1 MGLTVRAADAKY
13 AFAAL
18 FMSRAL
24 TNSTRVSKMK
34 IDTRVE
40 NGRLIMATKGE
51 RTRESIIHE
60 SYTLFAEKGFKQVT
74 MKDVCEVTGM
84 SRGGLYSHFSGT
96 DKLFEAVL
104 EKITEKSATD
114 FQTEIKEGISAVK
127 ILEKTLDNMEEEM
140 KHPEDSLSMAL
151 YEYAETV
158 NTDVMERLGR
168 NAKEK
173 WKMLIRYGIKRG
185 EFQEVNV
192 DEIVN
197 VILYSYQGVR
207 MWSRI
212 ISMKPKTI
220 RSITDNIRKQLMG
233 EQK

>member
-1 MGLTVRAADAKY
+1 M
-13 AFAAL
+13 FAVII
-18 FMSRAL
+18 
-24 TNSTRVSKMK
+24 RVSLR
-34 IDTRVE
+34 I
-40 NGRLIMATKGE
+40 
-51 RTRESIIHE
+51 
-60 SYTLFAEKGFKQVT
+60 
-74 MKDVCEVTGM
+74 MKDVCEITGM

-104 EKITEKSATD
+104 EMITEKSATD
-114 FQTEIKEGISAVK
+114 FQTEIKEGTSAVK
-127 ILEKTLDNMEEEM
+127 ILERALDNMEEEM

-158 NTDVMERLGR
+158 NTDVMERLDR

-197 VILYSYQGVR
+197 MILYSYQGVR
-207 MWSRI
+207 MWSMI
-212 ISMKPKTI
+212 IPMKPKTI
-220 RSITDNIRKQLMG
+220 RSITDHIIKQLTG
-233 EQK
+233 GQK

>member
-1 MGLTVRAADAKY
+1 MV
-13 AFAAL
+13 
-18 FMSRAL
+18 
-24 TNSTRVSKMK
+24 
-34 IDTRVE
+34 
-40 NGRLIMATKGE
+40 TKKE
-51 RTRESIIHE
+51 RTRGTIIDA
-60 SYTLFAEKGFKQVT
+60 SYALFAQKGFKQVT

-96 DKLFEAVL
+96 DELFEAVL

-114 FQTEIKEGISAVK
+114 FQTEIKNGTSAVT
-127 ILEKTLDNMEEEM
+127 ILEKALDGMEEEM
-140 KHPEDSLSMAL
+140 KHPEGSLSIAL
-151 YEYAETV
+151 YEYAETI
-158 NTDVMERLGR
+158 NTGVMEQLNR

-185 EFQEVNV
+185 EFQEVNI

-212 ISMKPKTI
+212 IPMKSKTI
-220 RSITDNIRKQLMG
+220 RSITDHLKKQLIG
-233 EQK
+233 GQK